1 MSTRGLQRHEKQH
14 RHQKQVIRRTF
25 DRFKYAEEYAYDV
38 DEEHAP
44 GTWRM
49 FRDPDRVIEEDGEY
63 YYVPVY
69 VVEVD
74 E

>member
-1 MSTRGLQRHEKQH
+1 M
-14 RHQKQVIRRTF
+14 IRQTF
-25 DRFKYAEEYAYDV
+25 DRFKHAEEYARFADGLG
-38 DEEHAP
+38 H
-44 GTWRM
+44 TWRM